1 MESSIGTENSWW
13 LQWPCSFFLSL
24 LESSLVCRKHGILQ
38 SSYRVHFSLWAGF
51 LYYNLSTTD
60 REAFTSVA
68 DPRGAGGAPGERPA
82 LKLEKIWF
90 FSVKSWFFTRN
101 TPTIFL
107 SAPPITWNPGSAP
120 VPIRHPRTH
129 RAAALWVWALW
140 TSFWIVNMTFH

>member
-1 MESSIGTENSWW
+1 VVATMTLLFI
-13 LQWPCSFFLSL
+13 LSL

-82 LKLEKIWF
+82 LKLEKI
-90 FSVKSWFFTRN
+90 
-101 TPTIFL
+101 
-107 SAPPITWNPGSAP
+107 
-120 VPIRHPRTH
+120 
-129 RAAALWVWALW
+129 
-140 TSFWIVNMTFH
+140 